1 MCHDTKIRELLTV
14 VYAFPKNF
22 IFKRSILHHIAFRYY
37 CVNNKSMKF
46 FENTVYAR
54 FFILITSFVVIGV
67 VVWNI
72 SVFYEGVKQEERE
85 KMRIWSSA
93 QESINKAGEEQDLNL
108 ELEILNANDDIPMF
122 IVDESN
128 QFKEVNNI
136 PESISKDSTKLRRYF
151 ESIKAQNQPIVIDLD
166 KVGKQY
172 LYYSDSAVLTKIKY
186 YPFIL
191 LLIIFLLLGLIYL
204 YYITAKNSEKN
215 KLWAGMA
222 KETAHQIGTP
232 LSSLVGWM
240 EILRSENV
248 NPDYIK
254 EIEKDIDRLKTITE
268 RFSKVGSK
276 LTLEEASLNTVVEH
290 SFNYLRDRSSKLI
303 EFSIELPDK
312 KLSCKLNPVLLS
324 WTIENL
330 TKNAI
335 DAMKGRGELSLLL
348 FEDKNGFKIHI
359 KDTGKGI
366 PASKFK
372 TIFQPGYSTKKRG
385 WGLGLSLSKRIIEDY
400 HYGKIRVLNSSAEKG
415 TTFEIR
421 LPKLY

>member
-1 MCHDTKIRELLTV
+1 
-14 VYAFPKNF
+14 
-22 IFKRSILHHIAFRYY
+22 
-37 CVNNKSMKF
+37 MKF

-122 IVDESN
+122 IVDEFN

-303 EFSIELPDK
+303 EFSVELPDK
-312 KLSCKLNPVLLS
+312 KLTCKLNPVLLS

-400 HYGKIRVLNSSAEKG
+400 HYGKIRVLTSSAEKG

-421 LPKLY
+421 LPKLS

>member
-1 MCHDTKIRELLTV
+1 
-14 VYAFPKNF
+14 
-22 IFKRSILHHIAFRYY
+22 
-37 CVNNKSMKF
+37 MKF
-46 FENTVYAR
+46 FENTVKVR
-54 FFILITSFVVIGV
+54 LFILFTSIVVIGV

-72 SVFYEGVKQEERE
+72 SVFYEGVKNEERE

-93 QESINKAGEEQDLNL
+93 QASVNKAGEEQDLNL
-108 ELEILNANDDIPMF
+108 ELEILNTINDIPMF
-122 IVDESN
+122 IVNESDGF
-128 QFKEVNNI
+128 QEVNNI
-136 PESISKDSTKLRRYF
+136 PQPITNDSLRLKQYF
-151 ESIKAQNQPIVIDLD
+151 ESIKDQNQPIIIDLGEA
-166 KVGKQY
+166 GKQY
-172 LYYSDSAVLTKIKY
+172 LYYGDSSILTKIKY

-204 YYITAKNSEKN
+204 YYVTAKNSEKN

-248 NPDYIK
+248 NPEYIF

-276 LTLEEASLNTVVEH
+276 LTLEISSLNKAVENT
-290 SFNYLRDRSSKLI
+290 FNYIKDRSSNLI
-303 EFSIELPDK
+303 QFSIELPEEDLK
-312 KLSCKLNPVLLS
+312 CKLNPVLLS

-335 DAMKGRGELSLLL
+335 DAMKGRGKLKISL
-348 FEDKNGFKIHI
+348 FEDKNFYKIHVS
-359 KDTGKGI
+359 DSGKGI
-366 PASKFK
+366 PALKFK
-372 TIFQPGYSTKKRG
+372 TIFQPGFSTKDRG

-400 HYGKIRVLNSSAEKG
+400 HFGKIKVLSSSAESG
-415 TTFEIR
+415 SVFEIK
-421 LPKLY
+421 LPKAT

>member
-14 VYAFPKNF
+14 VSAFLKNF

-37 CVNNKSMKF
+37 CVNNQSMKF

-54 FFILITSFVVIGV
+54 LFILITSFVVIGI

-108 ELEILNANDDIPMF
+108 ELDILNANNDIPMF

-136 PESISKDSTKLRRYF
+136 PESISNDSIKLRRYF
-151 ESIKAQNQPIVIDLD
+151 ESVKNQNQPIVIDLD

-172 LYYSDSAVLTKIKY
+172 LYYSDSSVLTKIKY

-248 NPDYIK
+248 NPDYIM
-254 EIEKDIDRLKTITE
+254 EIEKDIDRLRTITE

-276 LTLEEASLNTVVEH
+276 LTLETASLNAVVEN

-303 EFSIELPDK
+303 EFSVELPDK
-312 KLSCKLNPVLLS
+312 ELTCKLNPVLLS

-348 FEDKNGFKIHI
+348 FEDKNGFKIHL

-400 HYGKIRVLNSSAEKG
+400 HYGKIRVLTSSADKG

-421 LPKLY
+421 LPKL

>member
-1 MCHDTKIRELLTV
+1 
-14 VYAFPKNF
+14 
-22 IFKRSILHHIAFRYY
+22 
-37 CVNNKSMKF
+37 MKF

-54 FFILITSFVVIGV
+54 LFILITSFVVIGI

-108 ELEILNANDDIPMF
+108 ELEILNANNDIPMF

-136 PESISKDSTKLRRYF
+136 PESISKDSTKLRQYF

-172 LYYSDSAVLTKIKY
+172 LYYSDSTVLTKIKY

-254 EIEKDIDRLKTITE
+254 EIEKDIDRLRTITE

-276 LTLEEASLNTVVEH
+276 LTLETASLNAVVEN

-303 EFSIELPDK
+303 EFSVELPDK
-312 KLSCKLNPVLLS
+312 ELTSKLNPVLLS

-348 FEDKNGFKIHI
+348 FEDKNGFKIHL

-400 HYGKIRVLNSSAEKG
+400 HYGKIRVLTSSAEKG

-421 LPKLY
+421 LPKL

>member
-1 MCHDTKIRELLTV
+1 
-14 VYAFPKNF
+14 
-22 IFKRSILHHIAFRYY
+22 
-37 CVNNKSMKF
+37 MKF

-54 FFILITSFVVIGV
+54 LFILITSFVVIGI

-108 ELEILNANDDIPMF
+108 ELDILNANNDIPMF

-136 PESISKDSTKLRRYF
+136 PESISKDSTKLRQYF

-172 LYYSDSAVLTKIKY
+172 LYYSDSTVLTKIKY

-254 EIEKDIDRLKTITE
+254 EIEKDIDRLRTITE

-276 LTLEEASLNTVVEH
+276 LTLETASLNAVVEN

-303 EFSIELPDK
+303 EFSVELPDK
-312 KLSCKLNPVLLS
+312 ELTSKLNPVLLS

-348 FEDKNGFKIHI
+348 FEDKNGFKIHL

-372 TIFQPGYSTKKRG
+372 AIFQPGYSTKKRG

-400 HYGKIRVLNSSAEKG
+400 HHGKIRVLTSSAEKG

-421 LPKLY
+421 LPKL

>member
-1 MCHDTKIRELLTV
+1 
-14 VYAFPKNF
+14 
-22 IFKRSILHHIAFRYY
+22 
-37 CVNNKSMKF
+37 MKF

-312 KLSCKLNPVLLS
+312 KLTCKLNPVLLS

>member
-1 MCHDTKIRELLTV
+1 MT
-14 VYAFPKNF
+14 
-22 IFKRSILHHIAFRYY
+22 
-37 CVNNKSMKF
+37 F
-46 FENTVYAR
+46 FENTVKVR
-54 FFILITSFVVIGV
+54 LFILFTSVVVIGI

-72 SVFYEGVKQEERE
+72 SVFYEGVKEEERE

-93 QESINKAGEEQDLNL
+93 QASVNRAGVEQDLSL
-108 ELEILNANDDIPMF
+108 ELEILNTINDIPMF
-122 IVDESN
+122 IVNESDDF
-128 QFKEVNNI
+128 QETNNI
-136 PESISKDSTKLRRYF
+136 SDPIATDSLRLRQFF
-151 ESIKAQNQPIVIDLD
+151 ESIKAQNQPIVIDLGAS
-166 KVGKQY
+166 GKQY
-172 LYYSDSAVLTKIKY
+172 LYYGDSSILTKIKY

-191 LLIIFLLLGLIYL
+191 LLIIFLLIGLIYL

-240 EILRSENV
+240 EILRSEAV
-248 NPDYIK
+248 NPEYIL

-276 LTLEEASLNTVVEH
+276 LTLEVSSLRAAVEQ
-290 SFNYLRDRSSKLI
+290 SYNYLRDRSSKLI
-303 EFSIELPDK
+303 QFSIELPADEFH
-312 KLSCKLNPVLLS
+312 CKLNPTLLS

-335 DAMKGRGELSLLL
+335 DAMKGRGSLNIRL
-348 FEDKNGFKIHI
+348 FADKHFYKIHI
-359 KDTGKGI
+359 SDTGKGI
-366 PASKFK
+366 PGSKFK

-400 HYGKIRVLNSSAEKG
+400 HSGKIRVLSSSAEAG
-415 TTFEIR
+415 TIFEIK
-421 LPKLY
+421 LPKT